1 MKMQSPVCL
10 TVGVFVVLSVRAS
23 VRAYENGR
31 DIPASTCGD
40 LKVQHGVPAQ
50 TTPSRFRITANQTAY
65 QPGDTITVTL
75 SGETMFRGFLLV
87 AQRVGGDP
95 GVGTFTSID
104 PGITE
109 LLSCKGPNSAVA
121 QLRNQ
126 LLFQV
131 RVTWT
136 APPSQ
141 PLGDIV
147 FRATFVQNYFVFWE
161 AVPSANITGPAP
173 PTTITAP
180 PTTTT
185 VLPTTTTAPP
195 TRTTTSTTA
204 AAPPTTTTVLPT
216 TTTAPPTRTTTS
228 TTAAA
233 PPTTT
238 TVLPTTTTAP
248 PTRTTTSTTAAAPP
262 TTTTVLPTT
271 TTAPPTTTTTST
283 TAAAPP
289 RISRDLCG
297 NTYDCVSNPLECD
310 PEKDKTCMFAS
321 RPKSN
326 MRTVQDRVQMRG
338 ETAGYFAVGNQPNT
352 RMESSNAIACAKN
365 TNGTFTAFLLQFNM
379 TSVLKHQPV
388 DADVLGSLNAGVL
401 RCIFFIRNITILP
414 QFTNAMQV
422 VFATGTFE
430 NGKPGLP
437 NVTQLIPGDSA
448 TTDGSSPCLIII
460 NGGGAPTQGLMLL
473 TVSLGLRMLCAPV

>member
-289 RISRDLCG
+289 RI
-297 NTYDCVSNPLECD
+297 
-310 PEKDKTCMFAS
+310 
-321 RPKSN
+321 
-326 MRTVQDRVQMRG
+326 
-338 ETAGYFAVGNQPNT
+338 
-352 RMESSNAIACAKN
+352 ESSNAIACAKN